1 MPSSTGIMNNPVQQS
16 LEPAL
21 MAKDFSKQTK
31 NNTKRPSHSLP
42 REPPKNKN
50 KVPENQ
56 EEEKGLSSKP

>member
-1 MPSSTGIMNNPVQQS
+1 
-16 LEPAL
+16 